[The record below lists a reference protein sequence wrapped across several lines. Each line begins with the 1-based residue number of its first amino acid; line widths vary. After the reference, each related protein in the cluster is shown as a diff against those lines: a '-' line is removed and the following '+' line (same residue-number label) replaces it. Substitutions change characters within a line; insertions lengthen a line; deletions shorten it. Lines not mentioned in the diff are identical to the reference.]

1 MAHTLDGA
9 GGDAVSFALNS
20 RSNRYDGESQ
30 TFVYGIDSQASNSWK
45 SSNPHSGVHL
55 DDTVKTLDASGP
67 DFARNQGGSAVVTW
81 QNRQQSGEVRIQED
95 TMPTVSKQWGT
106 GGNNVPFV
114 GVRRLT
120 PTECERLQGFPD
132 GWTAEQSDSARYRQ
146 LGNAVAVPVI
156 EWIAR
161 RIVEVHQ

>member
-1 MAHTLDGA
+1 MYVKEAEQ
-9 GGDAVSFALNS
+9 AL
-20 RSNRYDGESQ
+20 
-30 TFVYGIDSQASNSWK
+30 
-45 SSNPHSGVHL
+45 
-55 DDTVKTLDASGP
+55 TVGGP
-67 DFARNQGGSAVVTW
+67 DVTLALPAVW

-132 GWTAEQSDSARYRQ
+132 GWTADQSDSARYRQ